1 MNEMKQ
7 PTELHL
13 LGKLVKIDECPIL
26 LDSQPDEN
34 WQDDWQV
41 MAGEWKQENGYLI
54 GAERGNKGGILFS
67 RKSFDENVIFTFTAK
82 TVLPATRDVNA
93 VFSAHWDTDIDYLGN
108 AYVIGLNGWYEHKS
122 GIERSPEVGL
132 RSLTGAYHYTPGNE
146 VRITTGIID
155 GHSFL
160 YVGDEMISELIDPHY
175 ISGGHVGFSPY
186 CTILAIKDIQVRK
199 AVWTPFEQSYEPE
212 F

>member
-1 MNEMKQ
+1 MK
-7 PTELHL
+7 ELHL
-13 LGKLVKIDECPIL
+13 LGKLVKIEECPL
-26 LDSQPDEN
+26 LLKSAPDK
-34 WQDDWQV
+34 DWEKDFQV
-41 MAGEWKQENGYLI
+41 MAGEWSYEDGWLI

-67 RKSFDENVIFTFTAK
+67 RDSYDSDVIFSFTMK
-82 TVLPATRDVNA
+82 TVLPATRDLNA

-108 AYVIGLNGWYEHKS
+108 AYVVGLNGWYEHKS

-132 RSLTGAYHYTPGNE
+132 RSLTGAYSYTPGDE
-146 VRITTGIID
+146 VRITTGIIQ

-160 YVGDEMISELIDPHY
+160 YADDVLVAELIDPHY

-186 CTILAIKDIQVRK
+186 CTKLAIKDIEVRK
-199 AVWTPFEQSYEPE
+199 AVYSDFPQSYDPE

>member
-1 MNEMKQ
+1 MLK
-7 PTELHL
+7 ELHL
-13 LGKLVKIDECPIL
+13 LGKLVRLDDCPVL
-26 LDSQPDEN
+26 LKSAPDEN
-34 WQDDWQV
+34 WEHDWQV
-41 MAGEWKQENGYLI
+41 MAGEWKQEGGWLI

-67 RKSFDENVIFTFTAK
+67 RESFDCDVIFTFTAK

-93 VFSAHWDTDIDYLGN
+93 VFCAHWDTDIDYLGN
-108 AYVIGLNGWYEHKS
+108 AYVVGLNGWYEHKC

-132 RSLTGAYHYTPGNE
+132 RSLTGAYRYTPGRE
-146 VRITTGIID
+146 VRITTGIIE

-160 YVGDEMISELIDPHY
+160 YADDVLVSELIDPHY

-186 CTILAIKDIQVRK
+186 GTMLAIRDIEVRR
-199 AVWTPFEQSYEPE
+199 AVWEPFVQSYTAE

>member
-1 MNEMKQ
+1 MLK
-7 PTELHL
+7 ELHL
-13 LGKLVKIDECPIL
+13 LGKLVKIEECPL
-26 LDSQPDEN
+26 LMDCRIDQN
-34 WQDDWQV
+34 WQDTWQV
-41 MAGEWKQENGYLI
+41 MAGEWKEENGWLI

-67 RKSFDENVIFTFTAK
+67 RASYDCDLIFSFTAK

-93 VFSAHWDTDIDYLGN
+93 VFCAHWDREIDYLGN

-122 GIERSPEVGL
+122 GIERSPETGL
-132 RSLTGAYHYTPGNE
+132 RALTGAYTYTPGRE
-146 VRITTGIID
+146 VRITTGIIQ

-160 YVGDEMISELIDPHY
+160 YADDVFVAELIDPHF

-186 CTILAIKDIQVRK
+186 CTMLAIKDIQVRK
-199 AVWTPFEQSYEPE
+199 AVYSPFLQCYDPE